1 MLIGIDHSNS
11 IDNPRIKYH
20 LYKIMS
26 MRYQSIKK
34 EYISFL
40 FQAKRTNMF
49 VVLTID
55 EFYFVNV
62 YQNFSATRFEKQ
74 SVASSSSRWN
84 IEFCGSE
91 NTFLRVPFVV
101 RRRDK
106 CEDIKGGYK
115 QSTRV
120 NLWMIFGYKKERKK
134 ENNRKSLIGETDV
147 RPKWTTFHKTSNS
160 TRIKWRGCDGNG
172 PRCQCK
178 FMLKEIEER
187 SLVAPGT
194 LDE

>member
-1 MLIGIDHSNS
+1 
-11 IDNPRIKYH
+11 
-20 LYKIMS
+20 
-26 MRYQSIKK
+26 
-34 EYISFL
+34 
-40 FQAKRTNMF
+40 MF

-115 QSTRV
+115 QYESKSL
-120 NLWMIFGYKKERKK
+120 NDFWIQKKRKK
-134 ENNRKSLIGETDV
+134 GNNRKSLIEETDV

>member
-40 FQAKRTNMF
+40 FQAERTNMF

-74 SVASSSSRWN
+74 SVASSSSRRN

-120 NLWMIFGYKKERKK
+120 NL
-134 ENNRKSLIGETDV
+134 
-147 RPKWTTFHKTSNS
+147 
-160 TRIKWRGCDGNG
+160 
-172 PRCQCK
+172 
-178 FMLKEIEER
+178 
-187 SLVAPGT
+187 
-194 LDE
+194 